1 MTEPSKSPWACGVL
15 MAKKKGDQLRFCG
28 DVRYLNS
35 VSVNDAFPVPRQD
48 ESLSKLG
55 DSKHFT
61 TLDLGFFASNT

>member
-1 MTEPSKSPWACGVL
+1 

-35 VSVNDAFPVPRQD
+35 VSVNDAFPVPRKD

-55 DSKHFT
+55 DAKHFT
-61 TLDLGFFASNT
+61 TLDLGSVFCK